1 MQDLDE
7 FVRALYDK
15 VPVLPDVL
23 VAGGEDSEPDHEIPT
38 SWLGYLGQALAEV
51 LPSLERETVN
61 AAFQVVEDH
70 LRSDDA
76 LRTGI
81 TTGLLEALANAVSSG
96 RLPGPTLAAVLG
108 PESRAYIDAWDEF
121 TLGRSSLQP

>member
-1 MQDLDE
+1 MLT
-7 FVRALYDK
+7 A
-15 VPVLPDVL
+15 
-23 VAGGEDSEPDHEIPT
+23 AGEDAEPDQEIPT
-38 SWLGYLGQALAEV
+38 SWLGYLGRALAVV
-51 LPSLERETVN
+51 LPSLERETTN
-61 AAFQVVEDH
+61 AAFQVIEDH
-70 LRSDDA
+70 LRSNDE

-121 TLGRSSLQP
+121 TLGRSSLG